1 LSIYVQVALVDDG
14 ARSSHGDDER
24 SAARDDARTERQKH
38 AHGAARNARQTPAH
52 RPHASTRPCTTHT
65 HTGNTSHTLSPLASP
80 SPPNCPTV
88 SRPDPE
94 TVAKSFRNFSLYET
108 SRDTF
113 PTIFNARCYASAV
126 LAMGLCP
133 SVCVRLSQL
142 SRCSTKTAKRRIKRT
157 TPHDTPRTLMPK
169 ISAKFDRGHPLR
181 LIFDFNRNQASILYR
196 FRDIAGYLSKVGA
209 PNAGGVGQN
218 RRLSTNNRL
227 YLENGTR

>member
-1 LSIYVQVALVDDG
+1 MTARVRRMATMSEVPHATTPVQN
-14 ARSSHGDDER
+14 
-24 SAARDDARTERQKH
+24 
-38 AHGAARNARQTPAH
+38 ARNTHRAPHGMPARHRHTDPMHPPDPA
-52 RPHASTRPCTTHT
+52 PHTHT

-133 SVCVRLSQL
+133 SVCVHLSQL

-157 TPHDTPRTLMPK
+157 TPHDTPRTLV
-169 ISAKFDRGHPLR
+169 F
-181 LIFDFNRNQASILYR
+181 
-196 FRDIAGYLSKVGA
+196 
-209 PNAGGVGQN
+209 
-218 RRLSTNNRL
+218 
-227 YLENGTR
+227 